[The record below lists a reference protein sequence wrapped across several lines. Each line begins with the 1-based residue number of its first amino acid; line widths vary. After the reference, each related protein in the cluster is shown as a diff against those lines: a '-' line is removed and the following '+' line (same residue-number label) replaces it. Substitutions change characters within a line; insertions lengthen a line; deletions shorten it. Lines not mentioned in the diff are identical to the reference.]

1 MCSGAQILDLQ
12 DASYP
17 REVVLGISLNGSF
30 MSKKYAF
37 ECIRLILFMQFISK
51 VSRLYV
57 KGGETKKEYK
67 IRNAKVRISTATF
80 MCHIA
85 SATYFIE

>member
-17 REVVLGISLNGSF
+17 GEVVLGISLNSSF

-37 ECIRLILFMQFISK
+37 ECMS
-51 VSRLYV
+51 
-57 KGGETKKEYK
+57 
-67 IRNAKVRISTATF
+67 NTF
-80 MCHIA
+80 YA
-85 SATYFIE
+85 VY

>member
-12 DASYP
+12 NVSYLG
-17 REVVLGISLNGSF
+17 EVVLGISLNGSF

-37 ECIRLILFMQFISK
+37 ECIRVILFMQFISK
-51 VSRLYV
+51 ELRLYV
-57 KGGETKKEYK
+57 EGENKKKSK

-80 MCHIA
+80 VCHTA
-85 SATYFIE
+85 STTYFTE

>member
-1 MCSGAQILDLQ
+1 MDLQ

-17 REVVLGISLNGSF
+17 GEVVLGISLNSSF

-37 ECIRLILFMQFISK
+37 ECISLILFMQFISK

-57 KGGETKKEYK
+57 KGGNKKRK
-67 IRNAKVRISTATF
+67 
-80 MCHIA
+80 
-85 SATYFIE
+85 